1 MAPVTLQRFVKELAK
16 LKQEVDAGKLK
27 SQDYDAR
34 LARVIRELREQG
46 LDADRAA
53 TTAALADALK
63 QGVITATVEA
73 HLRQRLGLA

>member
-1 MAPVTLQRFVKELAK
+1 MAPVTLQRFVRELAK
-16 LKQEVDAGKLK
+16 LKQELDKGLK

-34 LARVIRELREQG
+34 LARIIGELREQG

-63 QGVITATVEA
+63 QGVITPPVEA